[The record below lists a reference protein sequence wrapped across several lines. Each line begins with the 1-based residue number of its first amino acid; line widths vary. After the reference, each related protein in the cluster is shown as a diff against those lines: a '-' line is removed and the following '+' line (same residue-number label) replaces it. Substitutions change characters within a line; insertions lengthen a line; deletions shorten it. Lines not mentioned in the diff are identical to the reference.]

1 MFNQTFVKIKSDI
14 NKTPKK
20 AVLKKFYQFFNKND
34 KRRNLILL
42 KILDQI
48 QQDNEDA
55 RDGIDKSVANICNE
69 EGVSFKQV
77 FYILFF
83 DAVFISSK

>member
-1 MFNQTFVKIKSDI
+1 MS
-14 NKTPKK
+14 
-20 AVLKKFYQFFNKND
+20 D

-55 RDGIDKSVANICNE
+55 RDGIEKSIGTVCSE
-69 EGVSFKQV
+69 EGISFGQV
-77 FYILFF
+77 HIYIY
-83 DAVFISSK
+83 VYMYNIYIYIYTYI